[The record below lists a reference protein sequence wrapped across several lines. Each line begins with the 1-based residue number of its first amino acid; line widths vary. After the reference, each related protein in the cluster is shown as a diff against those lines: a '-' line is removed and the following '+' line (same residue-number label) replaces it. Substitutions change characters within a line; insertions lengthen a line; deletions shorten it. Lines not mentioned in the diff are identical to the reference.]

1 MLGSLWPAM
10 VGEHEHPKNPVV
22 RMRNLVAW
30 CLCGSGMVAMR
41 SAFQTLFVCSG
52 LAEFSKTGEFSH
64 VFRKLLVFIK
74 LSRAKLILLSLLE
87 QRSGCHFTTKQH
99 NCLWGLHQDRS
110 AERRPSFGGFGFVCG
125 EMWFWTTSLVESESC
140 NAVSLRQ
147 AAANLS
153 FRLGGWL
160 HLWKGFIGEEGW
172 DMLVILSCFDA
183 SDQDRLLSHRVIKSL
198 QCNWNGKSVGSLTEE
213 LSWLRW
219 HAFGEFFGPVQG
231 AISFARGQT

>member
-1 MLGSLWPAM
+1 M
-10 VGEHEHPKNPVV
+10 
-22 RMRNLVAW
+22 
-30 CLCGSGMVAMR
+30 
-41 SAFQTLFVCSG
+41 CSG

-64 VFRKLLVFIK
+64 VFCKLLVFIK
-74 LSRAKLILLSLLE
+74 LSRAKLILLSLLA

-183 SDQDRLLSHRVIKSL
+183 SDQDRLLCHRVIKSYNAIGMENQL
-198 QCNWNGKSVGSLTEE
+198 DRSLKSCLGSDGTLSVSFLALSKEPFPLLEGRLSALCQQLGESVGC
-213 LSWLRW
+213 
-219 HAFGEFFGPVQG
+219 
-231 AISFARGQT
+231 